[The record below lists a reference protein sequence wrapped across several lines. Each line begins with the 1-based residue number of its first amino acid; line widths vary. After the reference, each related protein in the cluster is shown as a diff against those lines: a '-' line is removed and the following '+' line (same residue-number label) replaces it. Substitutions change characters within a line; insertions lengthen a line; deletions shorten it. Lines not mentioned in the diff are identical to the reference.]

1 MAEVSAGQVAR
12 LAVLFERYHRPL
24 FRYFVSMNGDREQAE
39 DLVQEVFFRMLRY
52 RTSYD
57 PAQSFT
63 AWMYQIARNAGV
75 DQVRK
80 RGAAQVVDI
89 DTFTDRRAELVSA
102 SPGPEESA
110 SRGQDLALLRR
121 AMDQLPEDKREI
133 LVLSRFQGM
142 KHEDIAEVLGCE
154 VGTVKVRVYRA
165 IRALEQIYFA
175 LEKEK
180 GIMNCEQAR
189 IQMLG
194 ETEGQGF
201 RSAPGFVRVVQDRSR
216 AHRRAVAES
225 GSVAGGGA
233 ERQGARAVLRNAGG
247 LSARVGIGR
256 AARKPGFAGGKP
268 QRRPRCWRRDW
279 GSDTECAGAGSRP
292 RKYRS

>member
-12 LAVLFERYHRPL
+12 LAVLFERHHRAL
-24 FRYFVSMNGDREQAE
+24 FRYFVSMNGNRETAE
-39 DLVQEVFFRMLRY
+39 DLVQDVFFRMLRY

-75 DQVRK
+75 DQARK
-80 RGAAQVVDI
+80 RRGTEVVDI
-89 DTFTDRRAELVSA
+89 DTFAERRAELVSA
-102 SPGPEESA
+102 SPGPEESV

-121 AMDQLPEDKREI
+121 AMGQLPEDKREI

-180 GIMNCEQAR
+180 A
-189 IQMLG
+189 
-194 ETEGQGF
+194 
-201 RSAPGFVRVVQDRSR
+201 S
-216 AHRRAVAES
+216 
-225 GSVAGGGA
+225 
-233 ERQGARAVLRNAGG
+233 
-247 LSARVGIGR
+247 
-256 AARKPGFAGGKP
+256 
-268 QRRPRCWRRDW
+268 
-279 GSDTECAGAGSRP
+279 
-292 RKYRS
+292 